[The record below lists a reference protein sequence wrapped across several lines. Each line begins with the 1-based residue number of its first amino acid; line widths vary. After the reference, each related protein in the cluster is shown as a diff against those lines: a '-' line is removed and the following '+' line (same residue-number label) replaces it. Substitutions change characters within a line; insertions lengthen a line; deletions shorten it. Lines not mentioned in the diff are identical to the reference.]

1 MEYQCIV
8 MCGDFGFWVAP
19 DLRHLLEEARG
30 EKRSEIENNRFD
42 ILTAMHAGHSFIMM
56 NECRYRYVHIVRNEL
71 QLKPTIQHV
80 KYHLPSQ

>member
-19 DLRHLLEEARG
+19 DLNLRHLLEEARG

-42 ILTAMHAGHSFIMM
+42 ILTAMHAGHYD
-56 NECRYRYVHIVRNEL
+56 ECMHEL
-71 QLKPTIQHV
+71 QLKLTIQHV